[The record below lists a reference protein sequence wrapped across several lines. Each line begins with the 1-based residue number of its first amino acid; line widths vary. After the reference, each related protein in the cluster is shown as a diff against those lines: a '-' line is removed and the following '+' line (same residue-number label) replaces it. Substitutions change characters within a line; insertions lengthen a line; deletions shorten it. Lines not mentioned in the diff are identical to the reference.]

1 MSLQV
6 TEKLYIANAIA
17 DQFVTAHNTS
27 INFYSSIENK
37 INLFASSIAEDVFL
51 NEDITTL
58 TSLEEIVFII
68 KNLKNSNPPGLDQI
82 TNLVLKKLPNS
93 AYNFLI
99 KFYNFC
105 IQNCYF
111 PSQSNSN
118 CQKR

>member
-68 KNLKNSNPPGLDQI
+68 KNLKNSKAPGLDQI